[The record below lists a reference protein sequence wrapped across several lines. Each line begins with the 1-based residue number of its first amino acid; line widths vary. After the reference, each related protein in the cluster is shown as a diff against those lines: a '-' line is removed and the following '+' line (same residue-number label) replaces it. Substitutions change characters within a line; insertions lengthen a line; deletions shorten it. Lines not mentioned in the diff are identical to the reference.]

1 MTEIV
6 KMRGEGLATVG
17 RWGGQREDG
26 EWWHIHVAIHERR
39 QKDCSPRLETI
50 FACMQEHL

>member
-50 FACMQEHL
+50 FACRSIFN